1 MLCCLD
7 SMLSKQDLLNDC
19 LVLHKINLCGSI
31 IQKDL
36 LHMEARPLWHNI
48 GNSQQGSKLFL
59 FFFLEAEVCVGGG
72 GGSCSL
78 YNIQLPNIDVRKV
91 THPLDI
97 KQLNTMLPSEA
108 CFFSHRSSLGR
119 IICTR

>member
-7 SMLSKQDLLNDC
+7 SMLSKQGLLNDC
-19 LVLHKINLCGSI
+19 LVLHKINIFGSI

-59 FFFLEAEVCVGGG
+59 FFFFWRRRCELGGG
-72 GGSCSL
+72 GEL
-78 YNIQLPNIDVRKV
+78 FLVQHTV
-91 THPLDI
+91 T
-97 KQLNTMLPSEA
+97 KY
-108 CFFSHRSSLGR
+108 
-119 IICTR
+119 